1 MKFPWNNHKKETD
14 TTIHLVPDK
23 PKYKSLDITARYFIW
38 DKSCPG
44 DSKTLVKFDGSYSR
58 WILPDKKWFI
68 DPTITNE
75 DWKNGFLRSLPREE
89 AEIILTPE

>member
-23 PKYKSLDITARYFIW
+23 PKYESLDITARYFIW
-38 DKSCPG
+38 DKRCPG
-44 DSKTLVKFDGSYSR
+44 DSKTLVKFDGYYSR
-58 WILPDKKWFI
+58 WIPPDKKWFL

-75 DWKNGFLRSLPREE
+75 DWKNGFLRSIPREE
-89 AEIILTPE
+89 AEKF